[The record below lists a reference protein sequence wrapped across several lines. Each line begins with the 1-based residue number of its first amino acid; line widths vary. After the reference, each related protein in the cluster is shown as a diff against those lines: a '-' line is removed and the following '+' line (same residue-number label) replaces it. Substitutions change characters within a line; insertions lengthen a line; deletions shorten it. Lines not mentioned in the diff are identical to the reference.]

1 MAKGRTPSEGG
12 NQPPVEPSPPAEV
25 EADGIPAAVLETVP
39 DNARIAYVQSISF
52 KGPLPPP
59 ALLKEYDK
67 VKPGLAD
74 TIIAMA
80 QTEQDHRHKW
90 EASSLKAHHSDRRLG
105 LWLGFGIAAIG
116 MASASVAAFLGY
128 PWVAASALVPAV
140 GGILAHIIR
149 RPHDEPD

>member
-74 TIIAMA
+74 TII
-80 QTEQDHRHKW
+80 
-90 EASSLKAHHSDRRLG
+90 
-105 LWLGFGIAAIG
+105 G